1 MLWGIFSPKMEL
13 NMEVQMQKNIHPYE
27 RIARVAGGALLS
39 SMAFWGPRKPWLLS
53 FLIPVATGLAGKCPV
68 YSALG
73 INTRDNSVDAQA
85 NDYFPVQSDS
95 ERAAGHPLV
104 GAS

>member
-1 MLWGIFSPKMEL
+1 
-13 NMEVQMQKNIHPYE
+13 MQKNIHQFE
-27 RIARVAGGALLS
+27 RIARVAGGAFLS
-39 SMAFWGPRKPWLLS
+39 SMAFWGPKKPWMLS
-53 FLIPVATGLAGKCPV
+53 FLIPVATGLMGKCPV

-73 INTRDNSVDAQA
+73 INTRAKTVDEQA